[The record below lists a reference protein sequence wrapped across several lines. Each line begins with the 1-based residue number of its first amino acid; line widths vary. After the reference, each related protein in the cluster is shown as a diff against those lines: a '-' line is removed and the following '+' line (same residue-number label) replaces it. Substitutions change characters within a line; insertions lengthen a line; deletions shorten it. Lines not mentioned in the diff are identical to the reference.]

1 MAGADLTHASEV
13 KMIFCSRHASY
24 WLICSALSVAATV
37 AVPAR
42 AASPSPAN
50 AAMENRAKGNPST
63 GNPPTD
69 NPSTG
74 HAASVDPRIGTGGD
88 GHTYPGA
95 TVPFGMIQLSPDTAM
110 PDVKHAYKWA
120 AGYQYG
126 DPTIM
131 GFSHTHFS
139 GSGHSDL
146 GDVLVMPISGDVKL
160 DPGDPAKPGSGYRS
174 RFSHDTEVEQAGYYG
189 VTLSDYGVR
198 AELTA
203 SRRVGWHRYT
213 FPTGK
218 SAHVL
223 LDLRPSIYDY
233 PGKVLWADLR
243 VHADGTVTGCRTTRG
258 WAPGRELCFA
268 MRFSQP
274 MSSRELYNRETDL
287 LYKGFAGPGNQPE
300 DHDAQNGRA
309 LVGVFDFG
317 VLKQPLEVKVA
328 ISSVSEENAV
338 ANLDQDGKGWD
349 FDGQRVA
356 AKAAW
361 DKALSVIDVDG
372 SPTQRTGFYTS
383 LYHTMLAPTLSM
395 DVNGEY
401 RGPDHQVHHAQDH
414 QGSFDFYS
422 SWSMWDVYR
431 AEEPLMVLLRPDL
444 STQFIRSLIA
454 AQQASPFGM
463 LPVWAYQGL
472 ETWCMTGYHAVAIIA
487 DAYIKGVRGFDPDTA
502 LHAMVSTATYGD
514 YGDLADYMKLGYVPI
529 DKEVEGGSKTQ
540 EYAYD
545 DWAIAQMA
553 KAMGKRDIYATFEKR
568 SANWRN
574 VWDPKTD
581 FMRAR
586 LSNGQFR
593 EPFDPASAA
602 YGSDYTEG
610 NAWQYSW
617 YVPQDVAGL
626 IRAYGGDAKFVAKL
640 DQLFDAKVD
649 PAIFKNVEDITGLIG
664 WYAHG
669 NEPSHHIAYL
679 YDYAGAPW
687 KTQQRLKQIM
697 DSQYATG
704 PDGLTGNDDLGQM
717 SAWYVFTA
725 LGFYPVTPGSD
736 EYAIGRPFVPRAA
749 LHLPNGRTFTMVADH
764 LDDAHPYV
772 GAVTLNGKPLDR
784 VYLRHAEI
792 LAGGELHFSMQAEPN
807 KTWGTAI
814 AGRPAATS
822 RYGR

>member
-1 MAGADLTHASEV
+1 MMASLG
-13 KMIFCSRHASY
+13 I
-24 WLICSALSVAATV
+24 ALATPSLAA
-37 AVPAR
+37 
-42 AASPSPAN
+42 
-50 AAMENRAKGNPST
+50 EQ
-63 GNPPTD
+63 
-69 NPSTG
+69 
-74 HAASVDPRIGTGGD
+74 HAAEVDPRIGTGGD
-88 GHTYPGA
+88 GHLFPGA

-110 PDVKHAYKWA
+110 PDFKHAYKWA

-146 GDVLVMPISGDVKL
+146 GDVLVMPIAGDVKL
-160 DPGDPAKPGSGYRS
+160 DPGDEKVPGSGYRS
-174 RFSHDTEVEQAGYYG
+174 RFDHATEVEHPGYYA
-189 VTLSDYGVR
+189 VTLSDYGIR

-213 FPTGK
+213 FPLGK
-218 SAHVL
+218 PAHLL

-233 PGKVLWADLR
+233 PGKVLWSNLQVR
-243 VHADGTVTGCRTTRG
+243 GDGTVTGCRTTRG

-268 MRFSQP
+268 MRFNQP
-274 MSSRELYNRETDL
+274 MTSRELYDRETDL
-287 LYKGFAGPGNQPE
+287 IYKGFKGPGNQPE
-300 DHDAQNGRA
+300 DANAQNGRA

-317 VLKQPLEVKVA
+317 QLKQPLLVKVA
-328 ISSVSEENAV
+328 VSSVSEANAI

-349 FDGQRVA
+349 FDRRRA
-356 AKAAW
+356 EATAAW
-361 DKALSVIDVDG
+361 DKALASIDVDG
-372 SPTQRTGFYTS
+372 SSTLRTQFYTA
-383 LYHTMLAPTLSM
+383 LYHSMIAPNLSM
-395 DVNGEY
+395 DVNGEF
-401 RGPDHQVHHAQDH
+401 RGPDHQVHHAD
-414 QGSFDFYS
+414 GFDFYS

-431 AEEPLMVLLRPDL
+431 AQQPLLILLHPQRTVD
-444 STQFIRSLIA
+444 FVRSLIA

-487 DAYIKGVRGFDPDTA
+487 DAYIKGIRGFDADKA
-502 LHAMVSTATYGD
+502 MKAMVSTATYGD

-553 KAMGKRDIYATFEKR
+553 KAMGKKDIAATFYKR
-568 SANWRN
+568 ATNWRN
-574 VWDPKTD
+574 VWDPKTG
-581 FMRAR
+581 FMRAK

-593 EPFDPASAA
+593 EPFDPTSAG
-602 YGSDYTEG
+602 YGDDYTEA

-626 IRAYGGDAKFVAKL
+626 ITAMGGDQAFDHKL
-640 DQLFDAKVD
+640 DELFDAKVD
-649 PAIFKNVEDITGLIG
+649 PSIFKNVEDITGLIG

-679 YDYAGAPW
+679 YDYAGEPW
-687 KTQQRLKQIM
+687 KTQARLKQIM
-697 DSQYATG
+697 DNEYG
-704 PDGLTGNDDLGQM
+704 PGPAGLIGNDDLGQM
-717 SAWYVFTA
+717 SAWYIFTA
-725 LGFYPVTPGSD
+725 LGFYPVTPASD

-749 LHLPNGRTFTMVADH
+749 IHLSNGRTFTITASPMDA
-764 LDDAHPYV
+764 AHPYV
-772 GAVTLNGKPLDR
+772 GAVTLNGKPLER
-784 VYLRHAEI
+784 VYLKHADI

-807 KTWGTAI
+807 KRWGQAI
-814 AGRPAATS
+814 SARPTS
-822 RYGR
+822 MSPYSR